1 MWLETCVKEQTIE
14 IINVGEVQIES
25 LKRHKPRLKC
35 ILKSTKEFEKN
46 NY

>member
-25 LKRHKPRLKC
+25 LERHKPRLRC
-35 ILKSTKEFEKN
+35 ILESNEELEKN